1 MWLRAAA
8 AAAGVALGGGS
19 DSSYRRWRREQGRR
33 KQVRQWL
40 RALVMARVGSAVAQV
55 AGEGKDMK

>member
-1 MWLRAAA
+1 MRVSAAVL
-8 AAAGVALGGGS
+8 AGVAQGGGS
-19 DSSYRRWRREQGRR
+19 SGWCRRWRRKQGRQ

-40 RALVMARVGSAVAQV
+40 RALAMARVGSAVAQV